1 MPAARWVMI
10 IAELRNVSKRF
21 GPVTALDGFDLQIEK
36 GQLLALLGRNGAG
49 KTTATRLLLGLASP
63 DQGEARVFG
72 HDPRQRAGRL
82 RTGTMLQAGQ
92 VPETL
97 RVTEHIELFSSYYPK
112 PLPVSEVVHAA
123 GLEGLEHRA
132 YGSLSGGQR
141 QRVLFALAL
150 CGRPDLLLLDEP
162 TVGLD
167 VDSRRGLWKHIRNFV
182 ANGGSVLLT
191 THYLEEA
198 DALADHVTVI
208 DNGRRVAEGSP
219 AEIKR
224 SIGPRRIYCVTQLA
238 DERLRTLEGVQTVT
252 RTGAR
257 VTLTAID
264 SDAVL
269 HRLISADPLV
279 RELEIHGA
287 GLEEAF
293 LALTEV
299 AQ

>member
-1 MPAARWVMI
+1 MI
-10 IAELRNVSKRF
+10 IAELRNVRKRF
-21 GPVTALDGFDLQIEK
+21 GPVAALDGFDLQIEQ

-49 KTTATRLLLGLASP
+49 KTTATKLLLGLASA
-63 DQGEARVFG
+63 DEGAARVFG
-72 HDPRQRAGRL
+72 HDPHQHAGRV

-97 RVTEHIELFSSYYPK
+97 RVAEHIQLFSSYYPK
-112 PLPVSEVVHAA
+112 PLAAGEAIRAA
-123 GLEGLEHRA
+123 GLEGLERRMF
-132 YGSLSGGQR
+132 GSLSGGQR
-141 QRVLFALAL
+141 QRVLFALAI

-167 VDSRRGLWKHIRNFV
+167 VDSRRGLWKHIRHFV
-182 ANGGSVLLT
+182 AGGGSVLLT

-208 DNGRRVAEGSP
+208 DKGRRVAEGSP

-224 SIGPRRIYCVTQLA
+224 SICARRISCITELA
-238 DERLRTLEGVQTVT
+238 DDRLRSLEGVQSVT
-252 RTGAR
+252 RAGGR
-257 VTLTAID
+257 VTLTAVD
-264 SDAVL
+264 SDTVL
-269 HRLISADPLV
+269 HRLIAADPGV
-279 RELEIHGA
+279 REVEIQGA

>member
-1 MPAARWVMI
+1 MI
-10 IAELRNVSKRF
+10 IAELRNIRKRF
-21 GPVTALDGFDLQIEK
+21 GPVTALDGFDLQIQQ

-49 KTTATRLLLGLASP
+49 KTTATRLLLGLTSA
-63 DQGEARVFG
+63 DEGAARVFG
-72 HDPRQRAGRL
+72 HDPRQRSGRL

-92 VPETL
+92 VPETM
-97 RVTEHIELFSSYYPK
+97 RVAEHIELFSSYYPK
-112 PLPVSEVVHAA
+112 PLPPGEAIRAA
-123 GLEGLEHRA
+123 GLEGLEKRL

-141 QRVLFALAL
+141 QRVLFALAI

-162 TVGLD
+162 TAGLD
-167 VDSRRGLWKHIRNFV
+167 VDSRRGLWKHIRHFV
-182 ANGGSVLLT
+182 AGGGSVLLT

-208 DNGRRVAEGSP
+208 DRGRRVAEGSP

-224 SIGPRRIYCVTQLA
+224 SIGARRISCITELS
-238 DERLRTLEGVQTVT
+238 DERLRAIEGVQTVT
-252 RTGAR
+252 RNGAR
-257 VTLTAID
+257 VTLAAVD

-269 HRLISADPLV
+269 RRLITADPQA
-279 RELEIHGA
+279 REVEVQGA

-299 AQ
+299 VR

>member
-1 MPAARWVMI
+1 MI
-10 IAELRNVSKRF
+10 IAELRNVRKRF
-21 GPVTALDGFDLQIEK
+21 GPVTALDGFDLQIEQ

-49 KTTATRLLLGLASP
+49 KTTATRLLLGLTSA
-63 DQGEARVFG
+63 DDGAVRVFG
-72 HDPRQRAGRL
+72 HDPRQRSGRL

-97 RVTEHIELFSSYYPK
+97 QVAEHIELFSSYYPK
-112 PLPVSEVVHAA
+112 PLPTGEAIRAA
-123 GLEGLEHRA
+123 GLEGLEKRL

-141 QRVLFALAL
+141 QRVLFALAI

-167 VDSRRGLWKHIRNFV
+167 VDSRRGLWKHIRHFV
-182 ANGGSVLLT
+182 AGGGSVLLT

-208 DNGRRVAEGSP
+208 DRGRRVAEGSP

-224 SIGPRRIYCVTQLA
+224 SICARRISCITELA
-238 DERLRTLEGVQTVT
+238 DERLRAMEGVQTVT

-257 VTLTAID
+257 VTLTAVD

-269 HRLISADPLV
+269 HRLMAADPRV
-279 RELEIHGA
+279 REVEIQGA

>member
-1 MPAARWVMI
+1 MI
-10 IAELRNVSKRF
+10 IAELRNVRKRF
-21 GPVTALDGFDLQIEK
+21 GPVTALDGFDLRIEQ

-49 KTTATRLLLGLASP
+49 KTTATRLLLGLTSTDEGAV
-63 DQGEARVFG
+63 RVFG
-72 HDPRQRAGRL
+72 QDPRRRSGRL
-82 RTGTMLQAGQ
+82 RTGTMLQSGQ

-97 RVTEHIELFSSYYPK
+97 RVAEHIELFSSYYPK
-112 PLPVSEVVHAA
+112 PLSAGEVIRAA
-123 GLEGLEHRA
+123 GLEGLEKRL

-141 QRVLFALAL
+141 QRVLFALAI

-167 VDSRRGLWKHIRNFV
+167 VDSRRGLWKHIRHFV
-182 ANGGSVLLT
+182 SDGGSVLLT

-198 DALADHVTVI
+198 DTLADHVTVI
-208 DNGRRVAEGSP
+208 DRGRRVADGSP

-224 SIGPRRIYCVTQLA
+224 SICVRRICCITELS
-238 DERLRTLEGVQTVT
+238 DEHLRAIEGVQTVT

-257 VTLTAID
+257 VMLAAVD

-269 HRLISADPLV
+269 RRLITADPRA
-279 RELEIHGA
+279 REVEVQGA

-299 AQ
+299 VR

>member
-1 MPAARWVMI
+1 MI
-10 IAELRNVSKRF
+10 IAELRNVRKRF
-21 GPVTALDGFDLQIEK
+21 GPVAALDGFDLQIEQ

-49 KTTATRLLLGLASP
+49 KTTAARLLLGLTSA
-63 DQGEARVFG
+63 DEGAARVFG
-72 HDPRQRAGRL
+72 HDPRQQVGRV

-92 VPETL
+92 VPEML
-97 RVTEHIELFSSYYPK
+97 RVAEHIELFSSYYHK
-112 PLPVSEVVHAA
+112 PLTVGDAVKAA
-123 GLEGLEHRA
+123 GLEGLERRM
-132 YGSLSGGQR
+132 YGSLSGGQK
-141 QRVLFALAL
+141 QRVLFALAI

-167 VDSRRGLWKHIRNFV
+167 VDSRRGLWSHIRGFV
-182 ANGGSVLLT
+182 AGGGSVLLT

-208 DNGRRVAEGSP
+208 DKGRCLAEGSP

-224 SIGPRRIYCVTQLA
+224 SICARRITCVTELA
-238 DERLRTLEGVQTVT
+238 DDRLRALEGVQSVT
-252 RTGAR
+252 RAGGR
-257 VTLTAID
+257 VTLTAVD
-264 SDAVL
+264 SDTVL
-269 HRLISADPLV
+269 HRLMTADPRV
-279 RELEIHGA
+279 RDVEIRGA